1 MQFFE
6 NDMFRAQLVDVCHLD
21 DLKNILASLAQQ
33 QAFDAEF
40 YRTHLQDFET
50 ISKDAMPNAKSLMVV
65 ACKDPAMRF
74 TFTYAGRT
82 ISLLVPPTY
91 LFAQRK
97 VQETVQFFGNLM
109 KPQGYTIAQA
119 LLPKKLLAVCS
130 GLAEYGKNNIT
141 YVQGFGSYHR
151 LATFFCDMECSEDT
165 WREPVMMEPCKA
177 CNVCGKRKD
186 GTFIPCVR
194 EREDDV
200 QGVLD
205 AMVAADGIVV
215 ATPVYFGLP
224 SDLFSKFI
232 MRTRTLRHQDF
243 KLANKPVGVL
253 AIAGRRSGGAET
265 AIIATW
271 LPFVRNGCLVVGN
284 GDGTCQFGAYGWAG
298 PRGHVS
304 SDEWGLVQAFQT
316 AQRVFTLAAMVK
328 AGAEATGYGDYM
340 RFSYSQGTRT

>member
-1 MQFFE
+1 M
-6 NDMFRAQLVDVCHLD
+6 
-21 DLKNILASLAQQ
+21 
-33 QAFDAEF
+33 
-40 YRTHLQDFET
+40 
-50 ISKDAMPNAKSLMVV
+50 
-65 ACKDPAMRF
+65 
-74 TFTYAGRT
+74 
-82 ISLLVPPTY
+82 
-91 LFAQRK
+91 
-97 VQETVQFFGNLM
+97 
-109 KPQGYTIAQA
+109 
-119 LLPKKLLAVCS
+119 
-130 GLAEYGKNNIT
+130 
-141 YVQGFGSYHR
+141 
-151 LATFFCDMECSEDT
+151 
-165 WREPVMMEPCKA
+165 
-177 CNVCGKRKD
+177 CGKRKD

>member
-1 MQFFE
+1 MTV
-6 NDMFRAQLVDVCHLD
+6 R
-21 DLKNILASLAQQ
+21 
-33 QAFDAEF
+33 
-40 YRTHLQDFET
+40 
-50 ISKDAMPNAKSLMVV
+50 
-65 ACKDPAMRF
+65 
-74 TFTYAGRT
+74 
-82 ISLLVPPTY
+82 LLG
-91 LFAQRK
+91 L
-97 VQETVQFFGNLM
+97 N
-109 KPQGYTIAQA
+109 
-119 LLPKKLLAVCS
+119 CS
-130 GLAEYGKNNIT
+130 PRDKNNSGIMIGHAFEKLAAT
-141 YVQGFGSYHR
+141 YPGQFEHEVVH
-151 LATFFCDMECSEDT
+151 L
-165 WREPVMMEPCKA
+165 RELHVEPCKA